1 MEIPNSKKL
10 KLQERG
16 VVLIISSLALVILL
30 FLGAYFLSF
39 TLTEFR
45 ISQSEVASAQ
55 TYYLSEAGINEA
67 IWKLKNDSAW
77 KENFETDPG
86 CYTWQDTF
94 SREGILFA
102 GGSYQ
107 VQIQNSGCARG
118 EIVATST
125 LDLAEGKTAQRV
137 VKTKIFKSIGSLT
150 KDSAIF
156 TGGPSEN
163 IDFNSSIVNIYD
175 GNLSS
180 NSNINISWW
189 SDVNVFDDLET
200 AETEGKT
207 LAAGNLN
214 VSWSSTLYATA
225 SCAKNICEGDC
236 FDDGC
241 PHDTFS
247 APMVDF
253 DSEDSNSYK
262 NKALTAEGNGQC
274 SVLCNGIE
282 CDTRCV
288 YTDEEFEDILW
299 QVGKDGAIILDNE
312 ITYVEGSLKL
322 RGGRSLVVNGTLVT
336 DGTIDIGEK
345 NCWTNQGQK
354 DCGYNQITV
363 NDPGQDIPSG
373 ILTKRKLNIGP
384 YSSFQD
390 IEITGLI
397 YAIDEIKIVSLPWS
411 FEIIGGIISRKFS
424 LTSAWSSFNIYL
436 NNSII
441 SEGIW
446 AGPQPPEGEKPPYS
460 PLVTIE
466 HWEESY

>member
-1 MEIPNSKKL
+1 MEVSSKKNL
-10 KLQERG
+10 KFQERG
-16 VVLIISSLALVILL
+16 VVLIISSMVLVILL
-30 FLGAYFLSF
+30 FMGAYFLSF

-67 IWKLKNDSAW
+67 IWKLKNDATW

-86 CYTWQDTF
+86 CYTWGDVF
-94 SREGILFA
+94 SREGALFA
-102 GGSYQ
+102 GGFYQ
-107 VQIQNSGCARG
+107 VQIQNSDCARG

-137 VKTKIFKSIGSLT
+137 VKTKVFKSIGSLT
-150 KDSAIF
+150 KDSAVF

-163 IDFNSSIVNIYD
+163 IDINSSLVNIYD
-175 GNLSS
+175 GNLLS

-189 SDVNVFDDLET
+189 SDVDVFDDLGT
-200 AETEGKT
+200 AEIEGKT
-207 LAAGNLN
+207 LSVGNLN
-214 VSWSSTLYATA
+214 VSQSSSLYATA

-236 FDDGC
+236 LDEGC
-241 PHDTFS
+241 PPDTFS

-253 DSEDSNSYK
+253 DSEDLNSYK
-262 NKALTAEGNGQC
+262 NKALTAEGSSQC
-274 SVLCNGIE
+274 SVLCNGLE
-282 CDTRCV
+282 CDTRCI
-288 YTDEEFEDILW
+288 YMDEEFEDLLW
-299 QVGKDGAIILDNE
+299 QVGKGGVLTLNNQ
-312 ITYVEGSLKL
+312 ITYVEGSFEL
-322 RGGRSLVVNGTLVT
+322 RGGRNLVVNGALVA
-336 DGTIDIGEK
+336 DRTIDIGERY
-345 NCWTNQGQK
+345 CWTKQGQK
-354 DCGYNQITV
+354 DCDYNQITV

-373 ILTKRKLNIGP
+373 LLTKSKLNIGS

-411 FEIIGGIISRKFS
+411 FEVVGGIISRKFS

-446 AGPQPPEGEKPPYS
+446 AGPQPPEGEKPPFS

>member
-1 MEIPNSKKL
+1 MEIATRKNL
-10 KLQERG
+10 KLQEKG

-30 FLGAYFLSF
+30 FMGAYFLSF

-45 ISQSEVASAQ
+45 ISQSGVASAQ

-67 IWKLKNDSAW
+67 IWKLKNDSVW

-94 SREGILFA
+94 SREGIFFA

-118 EIVATST
+118 EIIATST
-125 LDLAEGKTAQRV
+125 LDLAKGKTAQRV

-156 TGGPSEN
+156 TGGSSEN

-175 GNLSS
+175 GNLLS

-189 SDVNVFDDLET
+189 SDVNIFDDLET
-200 AETEGKT
+200 EEIEGKV
-207 LAAGNLN
+207 LAGGNLN
-214 VSWSSTLYATA
+214 VSWSSSLSAIA
-225 SCAKNICEGDC
+225 SCTKNVCEGDC
-236 FDDGC
+236 LDEGC
-241 PHDTFS
+241 PSDTFS

-253 DSEDSNSYK
+253 DSEDPNSYK
-262 NKALTAEGNGQC
+262 NKALTAEGNSQC

-282 CDTRCV
+282 CDTKCV
-288 YTDEEFEDILW
+288 YTDEEFEDLLW
-299 QVGKDGAIILDNE
+299 QAGKDSAIILDNE
-312 ITYVEGSLKL
+312 ITYIEGSLKL

-345 NCWTNQGQK
+345 YCWTKQGQK

-373 ILTKRKLNIGP
+373 ILTKSKLNIGP

-390 IEITGLI
+390 IKITGLI
-397 YAIDEIKIVSLPWS
+397 YAINEVKIVSLPWS
-411 FEIIGGIISRKFS
+411 FEVVGGIISRKFS